1 MSYKFDMSEYDKPLK
16 EASSIDSD
24 MSVSAAK
31 ENALKNLEIAEKF
44 IKKVSTKTTD
54 AQKKFIEERIAD
66 ARREIQ
72 EAAKGIDP
80 RDKEPYLLPTAKD
93 LGKDNMQSYDN
104 TNNRTEKP
112 NSFKTIHFIR
122 NESPAF
128 GSGEDSYKFDTNIPI
143 DAIRR
148 IQEIEERIKRDVETV
163 VKGNDRTQEV
173 TRTVYVENEADP
185 ILRAEIMDLQVK
197 NTDLRHDIAALQAEL
212 EYQQANSAELQ
223 EQIDGHL
230 ATITENDNEIDRL
243 IKILYGNAA
252 RVAQAPVVPRAP
264 VVRLPLGAPYPAP
277 ATGTARHA
285 GQIMVTVPS
294 INAGMPFE
302 LGTTPH
308 TPFNAVFT
316 PADGL
321 FNHLASE
328 IKTRDDKID
337 ALTFELDD
345 AKTDPT
351 LTVPAVSA
359 PSTGGVPAFAG
370 SMGLYKGLRQRTSQ
384 LRDMVDELSAMIETP
399 DVLAANAATRAQEI
413 TDYHANIA
421 SKADYDAEVAA
432 YQAYQTK
439 ASLAADWDAYDAWVN
454 HNNWYMYEEEKF
466 LTEQLTI
473 ALGRG
478 SGAPRAPFNRQ
489 NRKDAKNKLAGRDI
503 PYLSPWK
510 TLRDAGKA
518 WARGVEETK
527 ITDDASMNDPIVLQ
541 MANQLFLGGVVPA
554 GILPLPA
561 IPGGM
566 GRPAVPPGR
575 ILQIHS
581 VAQPVVADPR
591 PLPVPALT
599 DPAVSALSATVKGK
613 LRGDLADGKPG
624 HPATG
629 AVYVATIDA
638 LQKKGVPHALIITIG
653 GFRAQLDNMT
663 TERDALLANSK
674 TQNAEITRLNAEIA
688 QLTTALATMTTS
700 RDQLNE
706 TLYGAGGSAA
716 NVTGGVQGQLN
727 TATAEIAQLTAEKA
741 AIQAAV
747 TTALGNARIVT
758 SADLPTDIANIGQEA
773 ARLISEVQRLA
784 ATNATL
790 TQQLADVTAKLQTAE
805 AKLQTTEARL
815 RSLISALR
823 KMGVKV
829 NEGKNDELS
838 FRDHNQRIM
847 EATWR
852 RMRLRAEEI
861 SRAGQSRPSAAAA
874 ASFGADSPFLFTNQ
888 PNKVHLAALNGK
900 ISILDNLIRNN
911 VGIIPKTPDWEVKLR
926 QLKEKLL
933 LISASDDILQE
944 ILIKQEMIQL
954 LEQRFQDQSIPSTY
968 TEDKIVDAL
977 KLKADAVIQ
986 RRNGLQRRDGTPT
999 QLNDE
1004 EKQLFR
1010 NLLTLRAGTSNFI
1023 EELEQLNEY
1032 SDDITDMVIYLV
1044 EEQIINRS
1052 DIPEGFITAMIK
1064 YVTEGKKK
1072 PNVDDPSTYAHARAS
1087 AKTLTRAE
1095 AKTLTRA
1102 AAAAS
1107 AAAAAKP
1114 VTGGGYFDG
1123 GSYKTKR
1130 RMKISGGDGENGDIQ
1145 DNVDVM
1151 LTAGVGGAVGSIM
1164 WLGWGGLVI
1173 FLLLLFIFYLGDN
1186 IYNDSCSNSS
1196 NLTND
1201 KGLRKYRRELHKRK

>member
-1 MSYKFDMSEYDKPLK
+1 
-16 EASSIDSD
+16 
-24 MSVSAAK
+24 
-31 ENALKNLEIAEKF
+31 
-44 IKKVSTKTTD
+44 
-54 AQKKFIEERIAD
+54 
-66 ARREIQ
+66 
-72 EAAKGIDP
+72 
-80 RDKEPYLLPTAKD
+80 
-93 LGKDNMQSYDN
+93 
-104 TNNRTEKP
+104 
-112 NSFKTIHFIR
+112 
-122 NESPAF
+122 
-128 GSGEDSYKFDTNIPI
+128 
-143 DAIRR
+143 
-148 IQEIEERIKRDVETV
+148 
-163 VKGNDRTQEV
+163 
-173 TRTVYVENEADP
+173 
-185 ILRAEIMDLQVK
+185 
-197 NTDLRHDIAALQAEL
+197 
-212 EYQQANSAELQ
+212 
-223 EQIDGHL
+223 
-230 ATITENDNEIDRL
+230 
-243 IKILYGNAA
+243 
-252 RVAQAPVVPRAP
+252 
-264 VVRLPLGAPYPAP
+264 
-277 ATGTARHA
+277 
-285 GQIMVTVPS
+285 
-294 INAGMPFE
+294 
-302 LGTTPH
+302 
-308 TPFNAVFT
+308 
-316 PADGL
+316 
-321 FNHLASE
+321 
-328 IKTRDDKID
+328 
-337 ALTFELDD
+337 
-345 AKTDPT
+345 
-351 LTVPAVSA
+351 
-359 PSTGGVPAFAG
+359 
-370 SMGLYKGLRQRTSQ
+370 
-384 LRDMVDELSAMIETP
+384 
-399 DVLAANAATRAQEI
+399 
-413 TDYHANIA
+413 
-421 SKADYDAEVAA
+421 
-432 YQAYQTK
+432 
-439 ASLAADWDAYDAWVN
+439 
-454 HNNWYMYEEEKF
+454 
-466 LTEQLTI
+466 
-473 ALGRG
+473 
-478 SGAPRAPFNRQ
+478 
-489 NRKDAKNKLAGRDI
+489 
-503 PYLSPWK
+503 
-510 TLRDAGKA
+510 
-518 WARGVEETK
+518 
-527 ITDDASMNDPIVLQ
+527 
-541 MANQLFLGGVVPA
+541 
-554 GILPLPA
+554 
-561 IPGGM
+561 
-566 GRPAVPPGR
+566 
-575 ILQIHS
+575 
-581 VAQPVVADPR
+581 
-591 PLPVPALT
+591 
-599 DPAVSALSATVKGK
+599 
-613 LRGDLADGKPG
+613 
-624 HPATG
+624 
-629 AVYVATIDA
+629 
-638 LQKKGVPHALIITIG
+638 
-653 GFRAQLDNMT
+653 
-663 TERDALLANSK
+663 
-674 TQNAEITRLNAEIA
+674 
-688 QLTTALATMTTS
+688 
-700 RDQLNE
+700 
-706 TLYGAGGSAA
+706 
-716 NVTGGVQGQLN
+716 
-727 TATAEIAQLTAEKA
+727 
-741 AIQAAV
+741 
-747 TTALGNARIVT
+747 LGNARIVT

-773 ARLISEVQRLA
+773 ARLISEVQKLA

-1032 SDDITDMVIYLV
+1032 SDNITDMVIYLV

-1064 YVTEGKKK
+1064 YVTEGKGKK

-1095 AKTLTRA
+1095 ARTLTRA

-1107 AAAAAKP
+1107 AAAKP

-1130 RMKISGGDGENGDIQ
+1130 RMKISGGDDENGDIQ

-1173 FLLLLFIFYLGDN
+1173 FLLLLFIFYLGNN